1 MVNDFLVRYLGSVG
15 EGLLAYLDEN
25 EELSVDVARRMRDS
39 AVELLDGET
48 TPSRL
53 GNEWPDWYHLVGAF
67 VAAYGWEGT
76 DDLEDSAPFLAPEQ
90 GAPDELTGADREF
103 LEAVALQLDL
113 YPSERDTT
121 E

>member
-1 MVNDFLVRYLGSVG
+1 VNDFLVRYLDSIS
-15 EGLLAYLDEN
+15 EDLLAYLDED
-25 EELSVDVARRMRDS
+25 EELSVDVARRMRD
-39 AVELLDGET
+39 AATALLDGET

-53 GNEWPDWYHLVGAF
+53 SSEWPDWFHLVGAF

-76 DDLEDSAPFLAPEQ
+76 DDLEGSAPFLAPEE

-103 LEAVALQLDL
+103 LEAIALQLDV
-113 YPSERDTT
+113 YPSEHDTD